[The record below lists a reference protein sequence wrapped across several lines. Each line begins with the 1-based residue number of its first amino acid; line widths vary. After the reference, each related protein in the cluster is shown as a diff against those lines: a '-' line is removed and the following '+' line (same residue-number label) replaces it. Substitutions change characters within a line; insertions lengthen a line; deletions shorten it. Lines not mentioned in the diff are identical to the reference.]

1 MKKYIYGLFFALISV
16 AMFTACS
23 ADEGTDEGND
33 GSARVTL
40 YNYTAE
46 QPYDADCDAYIRVVA
61 NSATTEAYALAEK
74 VSEKEANIAKMG
86 ESGYADY
93 VVSNG
98 KKLENIKGASVQE
111 EVFQNLPAGENAI
124 TVVAVGKGGKFASS
138 IIFSSVTSIVR

>member
-46 QPYDADCDAYIRVVA
+46 QPYDADCDAYIR
-61 NSATTEAYALAEK
+61 E
-74 VSEKEANIAKMG
+74 IG
-86 ESGYADY
+86 R
-93 VVSNG
+93 
-98 KKLENIKGASVQE
+98 ASCRERV
-111 EVFQNLPAGENAI
+111 
-124 TVVAVGKGGKFASS
+124 
-138 IIFSSVTSIVR
+138 